1 MWYLLIV
8 IAYPDYKRPSSTTS
22 LRFFESED
30 EAKRALKM
38 SKIKFIKD
46 FDISDDSRISYL
58 TIDSDDSLI
67 GELFD
72 QTSDY
77 NTFYSDGYMDIPPF
91 DFCIKLVGQEAD
103 M

>member
-8 IAYPDYKRPSSTTS
+8 IAHPDYKRPSSTTS
-22 LRFFESED
+22 LRFFETED

-38 SKIKFIKD
+38 SKIEFIKD
-46 FDISDDSRISYL
+46 FDMSDDSRISDL

-72 QTSDY
+72 QTSKYD
-77 NTFYSDGYMDIPPF
+77 TFYGDSYMDIPPF
-91 DFCIKLVGQEAD
+91 DFCINLVGQEAD

>member
-8 IAYPDYKRPSSTTS
+8 IAYPDYKCPSSTTR
-22 LRFFESED
+22 LRFFETED

-46 FDISDDSRISYL
+46 FDISDDSRISDL

-67 GELFD
+67 EELFD
-72 QTSDY
+72 QTSYYD
-77 NTFYSDGYMDIPPF
+77 TFYSDSYMDIAPF
-91 DFCIKLVGQEAD
+91 DFCIQLVGQEAY